1 MLHTYLYYTTCYG
14 RNPCVSSLSA
24 SSAIQD
30 YFISADSALTDN
42 NNTEEEEDE
51 ARQRRG
57 GGGGGGG
64 GRSVKSPRPTSQKS
78 SLAFSIFRLR
88 WRWQEEGTRAEV
100 LRHASRSN
108 SRIDFSQSR
117 DVPLKS
123 TGSSGQ
129 HTCVFRF
136 RPALCTLKIR
146 ARPRARTD
154 TLHSGAKSIFLGSFL
169 PSRASER

>member
-1 MLHTYLYYTTCYG
+1 MLRPQSL
-14 RNPCVSSLSA
+14 RLLSSLLPPLFR
-24 SSAIQD
+24 IIL
-30 YFISADSALTDN
+30 FLLIALLPT
-42 NNTEEEEDE
+42 TIIPRREEDE
-51 ARQRRG
+51 ARQRRGGRGG

-88 WRWQEEGTRAEV
+88 WRWQEEGTRAEAP
-100 LRHASRSN
+100 RHASRSN
-108 SRIDFSQSR
+108 SRIDFSQSK

-169 PSRASER
+169 PSRARGR

>member
-14 RNPCVSSLSA
+14 RNPCASSLLPPLFR
-24 SSAIQD
+24 IIL
-30 YFISADSALTDN
+30 FLLIALLPT
-42 NNTEEEEDE
+42 TIIPRREEDE
-51 ARQRRG
+51 ARQRR
-57 GGGGGGG
+57 GGGG

-88 WRWQEEGTRAEV
+88 WRWQEEGTRAEAP
-100 LRHASRSN
+100 RHASRSN
-108 SRIDFSQSR
+108 SRINFSQSK

-154 TLHSGAKSIFLGSFL
+154 TPHSGAKSIFLGSFL

>member
-1 MLHTYLYYTTCYG
+1 MLRPQSL
-14 RNPCVSSLSA
+14 RLLSSLLPPLFR
-24 SSAIQD
+24 IIL
-30 YFISADSALTDN
+30 FLLIALLPT
-42 NNTEEEEDE
+42 TIIPRREEDE
-51 ARQRRG
+51 ARQRR
-57 GGGGGGG
+57 GGGG

-88 WRWQEEGTRAEV
+88 WRRWQEEGTRAEV
-100 LRHASRSN
+100 PRHASRSN
-108 SRIDFSQSR
+108 SRIDFSQSK

-146 ARPRARTD
+146 ARPRARPD
-154 TLHSGAKSIFLGSFL
+154 RYAAFWS
-169 PSRASER
+169 